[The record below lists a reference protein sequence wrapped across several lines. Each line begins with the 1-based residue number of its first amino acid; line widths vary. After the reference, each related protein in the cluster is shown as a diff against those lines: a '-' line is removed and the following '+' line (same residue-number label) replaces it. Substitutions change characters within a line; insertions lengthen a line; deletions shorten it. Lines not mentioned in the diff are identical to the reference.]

1 MKKTTGLL
9 ILLPQ
14 LAFSQDYWNGIP
26 YPMNRWGVSVMGV
39 EQREKGDLKKASVN
53 GIELG
58 GGIPN
63 ANVEFLNPHNIEVD
77 AKVQLLKVD
86 YFLLP
91 FLNIYGIA
99 GKLEAE
105 AKFDLG
111 RGSFNFDSV
120 GNGIY
125 DGILGNFA
133 EKISEIMPENVH
145 IKQKSEGKI
154 FGGGALIA
162 GEYKR
167 IFSSLQYTY
176 TKVEMDG
183 DIAAKS
189 AEVTAGRVGYVV
201 HRDSKLSVM
210 TYLGASYQKTDSEI
224 LGVIP
229 TTNLN
234 YKFQMDL
241 EELTP
246 AVGIFTIIK
255 NDFTVLLEYSFGDRK
270 TLALDLGYRF

>member
-1 MKKTTGLL
+1 MKRTTGLL
-9 ILLPQ
+9 LLLPQ
-14 LAFSQDYWNGIP
+14 LTFAQDYWNGIP

-105 AKFDLG
+105 AKFNLG

-154 FGGGALIA
+154 FGGGALVA
-162 GEYKR
+162 GEYKN

-176 TKVEMDG
+176 TKVEMGG
-183 DIAAKS
+183 DVAAKS
-189 AEVTAGRVGYVV
+189 AEVTAGRLGYMI
-201 HRDSKLSVM
+201 HRDSDFSVM

-224 LGVIP
+224 SGVIP

-234 YKFQMDL
+234 YKFQMEL

-246 AVGIFTIIK
+246 SMGIFTVIK
-255 NDFTVLLEYSFGDRK
+255 NNFTVLLEYSFGDRK